1 VALLIGY
8 PWHMLSLISIFYLAT
23 LPFGWKS
30 YRQQERAL
38 AAQTAANEQAVA
50 AEPAPP
56 SSDDRPAPLP

>member
-8 PWHMLSLISIFYLAT
+8 PWHMLSLISIFYLAS

-38 AAQTAANEQAVA
+38 AARMAASPSAP
-50 AEPAPP
+50 AEEPP
-56 SSDDRPAPLP
+56 QSDDRPVPLP